1 MKLIRISDCIW
12 RIEDNGG
19 GHGRD
24 LNLAIWTLESW
35 NLVGGNNRYYRT
47 LEMAGK

>member
-1 MKLIRISDCIW
+1 MIVVGKLRIT
-12 RIEDNGG
+12 G
-19 GHGRD
+19 GHGHD